1 MMDQIKRFKLPLAI
15 AAIYLI
21 LWWARPLTAG
31 RSMTHLVQYL
41 KEMVL
46 IMPAIFLLMGL
57 IEAWLPKEKIQGWLG
72 REAGIRGLALAFLL
86 GTLPTGPLYVAFP
99 MASGLLKKGAGIK
112 NIVLFLGAWGAL
124 KIPQLMVEAEF
135 LGPAFTLLRFVLTF
149 AVLLLM
155 GVLMEG
161 LVARESIPML
171 KQEK

>member
-1 MMDQIKRFKLPLAI
+1 MEGIKRYRLPLAI
-15 AAIYLI
+15 AVVYLI
-21 LWWARPLTAG
+21 LWIARPLATA
-31 RSMTHLVQYL
+31 RSVSHLLQYL
-41 KEMVL
+41 REMVL

-72 REAGIRGLALAFLL
+72 KESGLRGLALAFLL

-135 LGPAFTLLRFVLTF
+135 LGPGFTLLRFVLTLM
-149 AVLLLM
+149 VLLVM
-155 GVLMEG
+155 GGLMEA
-161 LVARESIPML
+161 LIDRESIPVF
-171 KQEK
+171 KEQE